1 MVSFSQP
8 NGLNSR
14 PRLKRL
20 HDVQEE
26 IFRLLQLLLPDEF
39 AYTDNLKSAV
49 AGSPLL
55 RMQVLERH
63 AYTTFFRLTYEFAGP
78 GENRF
83 MPDAHVRCYHDAR
96 MAEATSFD
104 CQQACVRDT
113 HPAWLSRQ
121 MMQRAWRKNRALERW
136 LDHLLSQ
143 GHSVSTMRAAHHA
156 MESGPAKNAL
166 IPVS

>member
-8 NGLNSR
+8 NGLQSR

-26 IFRLLQLLLPDEF
+26 IYCLLQLLLPDEF
-39 AYTDNLKSAV
+39 AHSDYLKSSV

-63 AYTTFFRLTYEFAGP
+63 AYTTFFRLTYEFP
-78 GENRF
+78 ETEEQRY
-83 MPDAHVRCYHDAR
+83 MPDAHIRCYHDAR

-104 CQQACVRDT
+104 CQQACLRDS
-113 HPAWLSRQ
+113 HPAWPPRQ

-136 LDHLLSQ
+136 LDHLLTQ
-143 GHSVSTMRAAHHA
+143 GHSVVTMKAARHP
-156 MESGPAKNAL
+156 MEISPGASAL
-166 IPVS
+166 VTVS

>member
-8 NGLNSR
+8 NGLHSR
-14 PRLKRL
+14 PKLKRL

-26 IFRLLQLLLPDEF
+26 IFRLLQLLIPDEF
-39 AYTDNLKSAV
+39 AYTDHLKSVV

-63 AYTTFFRLTYEFAGP
+63 AYTTFFRLTYEFA
-78 GENRF
+78 ETEESRF
-83 MPDAHVRCYHDAR
+83 MPDAHIRCYHDAR

-113 HPAWLSRQ
+113 HPAWPPRQ

-143 GHSVSTMRAAHHA
+143 GHSVVTMQAARHS
-156 MESGPAKNAL
+156 METGPSANAL
-166 IPVS
+166 IAVT